1 MSASLLTNSP
11 TIPGHSGHSDGD
23 SDGDNYSDDDDDGDS
38 DDSDEDSDDNGGQS
52 DDNDDGKDG
61 DSDDDSD
68 DDGDDHYYDGITRSV
83 SFCGN
88 LASACQVRFITTWI
102 HHPQQQSKGSPRI

>member
-11 TIPGHSGHSDGD
+11 TIPGHSGHNHS
-23 SDGDNYSDDDDDGDS
+23 
-38 DDSDEDSDDNGGQS
+38 DSDDNGGQS

-61 DSDDDSD
+61 DTDDDSD

-88 LASACQVRFITTWI
+88 LASACHAKIITTWI
-102 HHPQQQSKGSPRI
+102 HHPQHQSKGSPEYLHV